1 MRKLFF
7 AALLS
12 FGLAF
17 LPLRSAAQHAAMAPA
32 VAPPVMH
39 AMPMHVAPASGIH
52 AASAHTG
59 IRTSSQIRP
68 GMHTTGPSARSTTKP
83 VTKPSTPA
91 PRTAWHPVL
100 RQPVLST
107 FGANGPILQSG
118 NLLSGQ
124 SCFSILSCYP
134 VPGLGFDYA
143 HFFAVHPNWGNNFY
157 TAGVVLPYGG
167 EGGFF
172 VPIPYYLPYA
182 PQEGEA
188 PANAAEQQLADTGNQ
203 QVVAQQQE
211 ATPLPAPAVA
221 PSFYPPS
228 ERVYEY
234 VFVKRDGTK
243 IFAVAY
249 SMTKDKLQ
257 YVTKEGLR
265 RTLPLDALDFDAT
278 QKSNEERGNTV
289 TLPTPPPSAMA
300 QAF

>member
-1 MRKLFF
+1 
-7 AALLS
+7 
-12 FGLAF
+12 
-17 LPLRSAAQHAAMAPA
+17 
-32 VAPPVMH
+32 V
-39 AMPMHVAPASGIH
+39 
-52 AASAHTG
+52 
-59 IRTSSQIRP
+59 
-68 GMHTTGPSARSTTKP
+68 
-83 VTKPSTPA
+83 
-91 PRTAWHPVL
+91 
-100 RQPVLST
+100 QP
-107 FGANGPILQSG
+107 G
-118 NLLSGQ
+118 NLFSGQ

-143 HFFAVHPNWGNNFY
+143 HFFAVHPNWGNNFF
-157 TAGVVLPYGG
+157 TAGVVVPYGG

-172 VPIPYYLPYA
+172 LPIPYYMPYV
-182 PQEGEA
+182 PQEEEA
-188 PANAAEQQLADTGNQ
+188 PASAAAQPENTGNQ
-203 QVVAQQQE
+203 Q
-211 ATPLPAPAVA
+211 AVA
-221 PSFYPPS
+221 EQPTASVPAAAAAPTFYPPS
-228 ERVYEY
+228 APAYEY

>member
-7 AALLS
+7 AAFLS
-12 FGLAF
+12 FGLAS
-17 LPLRSAAQHAAMAPA
+17 LPLALAAQHGAMAPA
-32 VAPPVMH
+32 MAPPVMH
-39 AMPMHVAPASGIH
+39 AMPMHVAPVSGVHTAPAHSGFRPSSQVRPGIH
-52 AASAHTG
+52 TAT
-59 IRTSSQIRP
+59 
-68 GMHTTGPSARSTTKP
+68 PSVRSTVKP
-83 VTKPSTPA
+83 VVKPTTHP

-100 RQPVLST
+100 PQPTLST
-107 FGANGPILQSG
+107 FPPFIPNGPILQPG
-118 NLLSGQ
+118 NLFSGQ

-143 HFFAVHPNWGNNFY
+143 HFFAVHPNWGNNFL
-157 TAGVVLPYGG
+157 TAGVVLPFGG
-167 EGGFF
+167 GGGFF
-172 VPIPYYLPYA
+172 LPIPYYVPYT
-182 PQEGEA
+182 PQEEEA
-188 PANAAEQQLADTGNQ
+188 PANANAAEQTENTGNQ
-203 QVVAQQQE
+203 QAVAEQ
-211 ATPLPAPAVA
+211 PPAPAA
-221 PSFYPPS
+221 TPSFYPPS
-228 ERVYEY
+228 APVYEY

-265 RTLPLDALDFDAT
+265 RTLPLNALDFDAT